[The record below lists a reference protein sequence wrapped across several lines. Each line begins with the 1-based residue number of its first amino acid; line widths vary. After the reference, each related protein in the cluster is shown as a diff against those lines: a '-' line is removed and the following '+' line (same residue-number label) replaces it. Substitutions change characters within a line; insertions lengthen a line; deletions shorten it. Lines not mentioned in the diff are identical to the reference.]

1 MAVEKVRPIDRY
13 LEIFYS
19 LGAVP
24 VLLGVLFKLTG
35 TSPFGDP
42 NIWLQIGLYT
52 EVLVFLS
59 FGLMYLFNPP
69 QKVDEMGNPAGSDD
83 DAVVVKKAMAKD
95 SALVSVDEMLKA
107 ADITPE
113 NLGRLS
119 AGFKSLEANITRISH
134 ASESIVDT
142 EEYSRQIKQA
152 SASINQMNTYYRK
165 LAETSDALV
174 NSAEDAKNTQK
185 EIADLSNNLAKLNQ
199 MYSGMIAAMQMK
211 NG

>member
-42 NIWLQIGLYT
+42 NVWLQIGLYT

-69 QKVDEMGNPAGSDD
+69 QKVDEMGNPAGAEDT
-83 DAVVVKKAMAKD
+83 VVVKKTMAKD

-142 EEYSRQIKQA
+142 EEYARQIKQA
-152 SASINQMNTYYRK
+152 SASISQMNMYYKK

-185 EIADLSNNLAKLNQ
+185 EIADLSKNLARLNQ

>member
-1 MAVEKVRPIDRY
+1 MSAEKVRPIDRY

-42 NIWLQIGLYT
+42 NIWLQVGLYT

-59 FGLMYLFNPP
+59 FGLMYMFKPP
-69 QKVDEMGNPAGSDD
+69 QKVDELGYPAGSEEP
-83 DAVVVKKAMAKD
+83 VVVKQTLAKD

-113 NLGRLS
+113 NLDRLS
-119 AGFKSLEANITRISH
+119 NGFKSLEANINRISS
-134 ASESIVDT
+134 ASESVVDT

-152 SASINQMNTYYRK
+152 TVSINQMNTYYQK
-165 LAETSDALV
+165 LAETSEALV

-185 EIADLSNNLAKLNQ
+185 EIADLSKNLAKLNQ
-199 MYSGMIAAMQMK
+199 LYSGMIAAMQMR

>member
-69 QKVDEMGNPAGSDD
+69 QKVDEMGNPAGAE
-83 DAVVVKKAMAKD
+83 DALVVKKAMAKD

-134 ASESIVDT
+134 ASESLVDT

-152 SASINQMNTYYRK
+152 SATIGQMNTYYKK

-185 EIADLSNNLAKLNQ
+185 EIADLSKNLARLNQ

>member
-42 NIWLQIGLYT
+42 NVWLQIGLYT

-69 QKVDEMGNPAGSDD
+69 QKVDEMGNPAGAEDT
-83 DAVVVKKAMAKD
+83 VVVKKTMAKD

-119 AGFKSLEANITRISH
+119 TGFKSLEANITRISH

-142 EEYSRQIKQA
+142 EEYARQIKQA
-152 SASINQMNTYYRK
+152 SASISQMNMYYKK

-185 EIADLSNNLAKLNQ
+185 EIADLSKNLARLNQ

>member
-42 NIWLQIGLYT
+42 NVWLQIGLYT

-69 QKVDEMGNPAGSDD
+69 QKVDEMGNPAGAEDT
-83 DAVVVKKAMAKD
+83 VVVKKTMAKD

-113 NLGRLS
+113 NLGKLS

-142 EEYSRQIKQA
+142 EEYARQIKQA
-152 SASINQMNTYYRK
+152 SASISQMNMYYKK

-185 EIADLSNNLAKLNQ
+185 EIADLSKNLARLNQ

>member
-42 NIWLQIGLYT
+42 NVWLQIGLYT

-69 QKVDEMGNPAGSDD
+69 QKVDEMGNPAGAEDT
-83 DAVVVKKAMAKD
+83 VVVKKTMAKD

-152 SASINQMNTYYRK
+152 SASISQMNMYYKK

-185 EIADLSNNLAKLNQ
+185 EIADLSKNLARLNQ

>member
-42 NIWLQIGLYT
+42 NVWLQIGLYT

-69 QKVDEMGNPAGSDD
+69 QKVDEMGNPTGAEDTV
-83 DAVVVKKAMAKD
+83 AVKKIMAKD

-119 AGFKSLEANITRISH
+119 TGFKSLEANINRISH

-142 EEYSRQIKQA
+142 EEYARQIKQA
-152 SASINQMNTYYRK
+152 SASISQMNMYYKK

-174 NSAEDAKNTQK
+174 NSAEDAKSTQK
-185 EIADLSNNLAKLNQ
+185 EIADLSKNLARLNQ

>member
-83 DAVVVKKAMAKD
+83 DGGVVKKAMAKD

-152 SASINQMNTYYRK
+152 SASISQMNTYYRK

-185 EIADLSNNLAKLNQ
+185 EIADLSKNLARLNQ